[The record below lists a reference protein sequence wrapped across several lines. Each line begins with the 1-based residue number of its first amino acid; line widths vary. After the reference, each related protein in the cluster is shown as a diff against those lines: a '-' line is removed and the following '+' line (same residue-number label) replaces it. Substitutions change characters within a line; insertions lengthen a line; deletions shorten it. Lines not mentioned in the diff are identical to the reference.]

1 MNEKNNFIFDIIFY
15 CLFLFTLSSCCT
27 GKGLYYNNSRTG
39 EIRNNIG
46 KLADTEAK
54 AVERSES
61 LNWQIRGSLE
71 GLRRLEELIEAGDGD
86 IDEFKK
92 IIQRIRERSSEENK

>member
-1 MNEKNNFIFDIIFY
+1 MKKII
-15 CLFLFTLSSCCT
+15 LFLILYFIAYFYCT

-54 AVERSES
+54 TVERSES

>member
-1 MNEKNNFIFDIIFY
+1 MNEKNNFIFNIIFY
-15 CLFLFTLSSCCT
+15 CVFLFTLSSCCT

-46 KLADTEAK
+46 ELADTK
-54 AVERSES
+54 TKTIERSES

-86 IDEFKK
+86 IEEFKA
-92 IIQRIRERSSEENK
+92 ILRRIRERSSE